1 MKLVNYC
8 PNISM
13 DRMFMDT
20 ESSKNN
26 EPHRCVINLS
36 QRFEVAELVLVR
48 CD

>member
-8 PNISM
+8 PNTSM
-13 DRMFMDT
+13 ERMFMDT

-26 EPHRCVINLS
+26 EPHRFVINLS